1 MRLTTKDLIEVSI
14 FTALMAIGA
23 YINIGFPTIPFTM
36 QTLFVLLA
44 GLLLGPVK
52 GSISMLIY
60 LFLGIIGVPVFA
72 VPPFGGFS
80 YIYNITF
87 GYLIGFIFAS
97 YITGYIANKLKNNNH
112 NNMFIKFIYAC
123 LAGYVVYTLFGV
135 TYAFLIKNLYFN
147 TSMSISVLFK
157 LFVLPY
163 IIFDFI
169 KCLGSSYLAFLIIP
183 RLKKALGRS

>member
-1 MRLTTKDLIEVSI
+1 MKLTTKDLIEVSI

-72 VPPFGGFS
+72 TAPFGGFS
-80 YIYNITF
+80 YIYKLTF
-87 GYLIGFIFAS
+87 GYLIGFIFAAF
-97 YITGYIANKLKNNNH
+97 ITGYIANKFKNNNH
-112 NNMFIKFIYAC
+112 NMFIKYLYAC
-123 LAGYVVYTLFGV
+123 LTGYVVYTLFGV
-135 TYAFLIKNLYFN
+135 TYAFLLKNLYLD
-147 TSMSISVLFK
+147 TSISISYLVNI
-157 LFVLPY
+157 FVLPY
-163 IIFDFI
+163 MVFDFV
-169 KCLGSSYLAFLIIP
+169 KCVASSYLAFLLVP
-183 RLKKALGRS
+183 RLRKALGRS